1 MALDSQL
8 NESQLDALFHA
19 LERELKNKNKNPQVV
34 YNYGVVKSHFS
45 ELHKATES
53 L

>member
-1 MALDSQL
+1 MALDGQL

-19 LERELKNKNKNPQVV
+19 LERELKNKNPQVV